1 MQLPGQGILSTK
13 HRGAK
18 PQRDGDVGN
27 GVGVSDG
34 NGGSCSGGAGTGMG
48 AGDGNG
54 GSCNEGGGTSKIP
67 AAGDG
72 NGGGCNGGTGTGKT
86 PAVKQQAASPPQ
98 QAPDGHPII
107 PQPS

>member
-13 HRGAK
+13 HRGVK
-18 PQRDGDVGN
+18 PQRDGDGGN

-34 NGGSCSGGAGTGMG
+34 NGGMG

-54 GSCNEGGGTSKIP
+54 GSCNEGGGTGKIP